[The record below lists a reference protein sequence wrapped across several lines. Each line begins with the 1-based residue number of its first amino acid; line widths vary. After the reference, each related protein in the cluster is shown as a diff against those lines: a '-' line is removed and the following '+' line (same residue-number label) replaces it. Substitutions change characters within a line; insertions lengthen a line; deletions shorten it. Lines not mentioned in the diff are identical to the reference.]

1 MEKIF
6 MHAEAAL
13 IDLDGTLTDSAR
25 ELAAAIDRML
35 VDAGHDRAGTDR
47 VRDWVG
53 DGINRLIERALVHAT
68 GESPDAEALRD
79 ARRRFDTAYAEIL
92 GTMAPLYPGVVEG
105 LDEIR
110 SAGIATAC
118 VTNKAGVFAIGLL
131 GSLGIADRFDEII
144 TGDRVAELKPAAAPL
159 EMAARKLGVAIDDC
173 VMVGDSAIDIA
184 AARAAGCPAWCVR
197 TGYNRG
203 ASLED
208 SGPDR
213 IFDRFDELAAVLT
226 ARAA

>member
-1 MEKIF
+1 MDL
-6 MHAEAAL
+6 AAAL
-13 IDLDGTLTDSAR
+13 IDLDGTLADSAP

-35 VDAGHDRAGTDR
+35 VDAGHDRVGSDR

-53 DGINRLIERALVHAT
+53 DGINRLVERALVHAT

-131 GSLGIADRFDEII
+131 GSLGIADRFDRII

-184 AARAAGCPAWCVR
+184 AARAAGCPAWSVR

-213 IFDRFDELAAVLT
+213 IFDRFDELAAALT